1 MSYIKGRGAQI
12 NPNDPF
18 SSLVRDEQIP
28 QEEVEEGR
36 LRKSEAILVYPKSIV
51 NKVPSPDV
59 GMEYSLNP
67 YQGCEHGCIYCYA
80 RNTHP
85 YWGYSAGLDFET
97 KIMVKKNAPYLLEEF
112 LRKPKWDGTPIMLSG
127 NTDCYQPL
135 EKKFEIT
142 RSLLKVFWKY
152 RHATGIITKNSL
164 VRRDIDILKDLNSLG
179 LVKVAISINTLNE
192 SLRRK
197 LEPRTASV
205 KERLKTMAFLAK
217 EGIPVMAMVAPVI
230 PGLNDHEIIEIVRRA
245 ALMGAGKARYI
256 VVRLNGDVA
265 TIFKDWLSKAYPDRS
280 RKVISKIE
288 LCHGGKLNDSR
299 FGMRMK
305 GEGKIAEIIADQFR
319 LAVRKFMPVEE
330 ADSPPNVQHYLRM
343 KRPQLDLFNS
353 PWSVILDPFSRQ
365 QHSECQESLLYQ

>member
-179 LVKVAISINTLNE
+179 LVNVAISINTLNE

-343 KRPQLDLFNS
+343 KKPQLDLFNN
-353 PWSVILDPFSRQ
+353 P
-365 QHSECQESLLYQ
+365 

>member
-265 TIFKDWLSKAYPDRS
+265 TIFKDWLSKAYPDRL

-353 PWSVILDPFSRQ
+353 P
-365 QHSECQESLLYQ
+365 